1 MLKARR
7 MELKGCFCLDLLLIS
22 FSFDTCFFVKDDDVH
37 FLFWWGC
44 FMLHLWSL
52 YLELDDS
59 SYILVVANSSS
70 SSLVE
75 LFKWIIQIQ

>member
-22 FSFDTCFFVKDDDVH
+22 FSFDTCFFVKDDDAH
-37 FLFWWGC
+37 FLFWRGC
-44 FMLHLWSL
+44 FMLHLWS